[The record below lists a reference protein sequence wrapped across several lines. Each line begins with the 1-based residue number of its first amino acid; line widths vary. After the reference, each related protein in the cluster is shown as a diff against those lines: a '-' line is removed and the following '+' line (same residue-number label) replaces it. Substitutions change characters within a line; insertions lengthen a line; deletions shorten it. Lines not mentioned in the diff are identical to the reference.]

1 MKKILL
7 IFVSLMMLVMVS
19 GCAEKDKRVTVNV
32 SVNDEDPDVL
42 TYSGK
47 VKTVK
52 DVLDVVLTITNYE
65 YESETLEGKTHIISV
80 FDLAETENSY
90 WTINKN
96 NEELEDTIENTKVE
110 DGDVINLIY
119 INNEPEES
127 EMVGA
132 WKLFDKYN
140 VVLND
145 KETEVFFKATTDMV
159 SVLYTPIRVI
169 ATQVVNGTNYAYLAT
184 QTKIIADP
192 VEEFYIVKIFEDL
205 DGNVEFKAVNKL
217 DPQNI
222 VEKESANEPLLGGWE
237 IMATDNSGVLLD
249 ENAQA
254 SFNKAMMGY
263 TGLNLQPIQLLATQ
277 LVSGMNYMALCRG
290 ETVTDNPTV
299 GLYVVTWYAP
309 LDGASEI
316 TDLKLLNLE
325 YYVTGE

>member
-7 IFVSLMMLVMVS
+7 IFVSLMMLVMAS

-47 VKTVK
+47 VKTIK
-52 DVLDVVLTITNYE
+52 DVFDVVLTVTNYE
-65 YESETLEGKTHIISV
+65 YESESLEGKTHIISV

-96 NEELEDTIENTKVE
+96 GEELEDTIENTKVE

-119 INNEPEES
+119 INNEPEEG

-159 SVLYTPIRVI
+159 SVSYAPIRVI
-169 ATQVVNGTNYAYLAT
+169 ATQVVNGTNYAYLVT
-184 QTKIIADP
+184 QTKIIANP

-217 DPQNI
+217 DPLNI
-222 VEKESANEPLLGGWE
+222 VEKETNEPLLGGWE

-249 ENAQA
+249 EKAQA
-254 SFNKAMMGY
+254 TFNEAMMGY

-290 ETVTDNPTV
+290 ETVTENPTA